1 MGHPYGYSS
10 LIDSRD
16 QMAKASKVSPQPKT
30 RRMRGFE
37 PAFGLMQRDVRTVS
51 ETRGFAV
58 TRLLTHWAEIVG
70 ADLAAITKPLK
81 VGYNSEGMGA
91 TLTLLTRAATAPQV
105 QMQLPILQEKVN
117 AVYGYKAIARITLTQ
132 TAPTGFSEG
141 QVEFTVAPT
150 AKVPPPDPVILAQAI
165 HVTQGVQ
172 NDKLRSALEE
182 MAKNILSRT
191 KKL

>member
-81 VGYNSEGMGA
+81 VGYNREGMGA

-150 AKVPPPDPVILAQAI
+150 AKLPPPDPVTLAQAI
-165 HVTQGVQ
+165 QVAQGVQ

>member
-1 MGHPYGYSS
+1 MEDPYGYSS
-10 LIDSRD
+10 LIESRD

-30 RRMRGFE
+30 RLMRGFE

-81 VGYNSEGMGA
+81 VGYNREGMGA

-150 AKVPPPDPVILAQAI
+150 AKVPPPILLYWP
-165 HVTQGVQ
+165 
-172 NDKLRSALEE
+172 KRS
-182 MAKNILSRT
+182 T
-191 KKL
+191 

>member
-1 MGHPYGYSS
+1 MRHPYGYSS

-81 VGYNSEGMGA
+81 VGYNREGMGA

-150 AKVPPPDPVILAQAI
+150 AKVPPPTLLYWPKRSRWHRGCKTINCAQLLKRWLKI
-165 HVTQGVQ
+165 
-172 NDKLRSALEE
+172 S
-182 MAKNILSRT
+182 
-191 KKL
+191 

>member
-1 MGHPYGYSS
+1 MEDPYGYSS
-10 LIDSRD
+10 LIESRD
-16 QMAKASKVSPQPKT
+16 QMAKASKVSPQLKT

-81 VGYNSEGMGA
+81 VGYNREGMGA

-141 QVEFTVAPT
+141 QVELTVAPT

>member
-81 VGYNSEGMGA
+81 VGYNREGMGA

-150 AKVPPPDPVILAQAI
+150 AKVPSPDPVILAQAI
-165 HVTQGVQ
+165 QVAQGVQ